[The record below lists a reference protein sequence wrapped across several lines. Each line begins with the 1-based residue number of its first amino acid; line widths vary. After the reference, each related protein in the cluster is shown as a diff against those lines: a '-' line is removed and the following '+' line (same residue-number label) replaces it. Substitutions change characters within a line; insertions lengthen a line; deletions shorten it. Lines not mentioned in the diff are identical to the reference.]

1 MNEFTFADIFSLSMS
16 PLQVIVTLLM
26 ALVVGGFICFVYKK
40 TFGGVMYS
48 RNFNLSL
55 IVLTMVTALMLML
68 INNSLALSLGMVGA
82 LSIIRF
88 RTAIKD
94 PMDTVF
100 MFWSIVIGIIT
111 GAGYITVAILAA
123 LLLGA
128 LFLALNLL
136 SGKLHTNSYLVV
148 MRYTPEGESAV
159 RSTHDFLR
167 EEDFRYYK
175 EQVPAYFPQ
184 VTLVGFEQDARLTGF
199 IGTADGNIEML
210 FVENAS
216 RGQGIGRQ
224 LVRHAIEVLQ
234 ATRVDVNEANTAA
247 LGFYE
252 RMGFRVVSRSE
263 RDGEGKPY
271 PLLHMQLG

>member
-1 MNEFTFADIFSLSMS
+1 MNDFSLSDIFSITLN
-16 PLQVIVTLLM
+16 PLQVITSLLI
-26 ALVVGGFICFVYKK
+26 ALLVGLFIFFIYKK

-55 IVLTMVTALMLML
+55 IMLTMVTSLMLML
-68 INNSLALSLGMVGA
+68 ISNSLAVSMGMVGA
-82 LSIIRF
+82 LSIVRF

-159 RSTHDFLR
+159 RSKLGTLGK
-167 EEDFRYYK
+167 YK
-175 EQVPAYFPQ
+175 LKSRTMNLAE
-184 VTLVGFEQDARLTGF
+184 TELV
-199 IGTADGNIEML
+199 
-210 FVENAS
+210 VEAKLSQKQMDSLEALLDNEGVS
-216 RGQGIGRQ
+216 
-224 LVRHAIEVLQ
+224 
-234 ATRVDVNEANTAA
+234 DVNI
-247 LGFYE
+247 
-252 RMGFRVVSRSE
+252 VSYNGST
-263 RDGEGKPY
+263 
-271 PLLHMQLG
+271 LL

>member
-1 MNEFTFADIFSLSMS
+1 MNDFTFADIFSLSMS

-100 MFWSIVIGIIT
+100 MFWSVGEGIAIGTKFYDIAIIS
-111 GAGYITVAILAA
+111 AIIIGVVLAA
-123 LLLGA
+123 MGA
-128 LFLALNLL
+128 FKFKGTRPYILI
-136 SGKLHTNSYLVV
+136 LHYD
-148 MRYTPEGESAV
+148 ESASGQIKQMV
-159 RSTHDFLR
+159 QRDGIEMTLELR
-167 EEDFRYYK
+167 LKDNE
-175 EQVPAYFPQ
+175 
-184 VTLVGFEQDARLTGF
+184 TGF
-199 IGTADGNIEML
+199 
-210 FVENAS
+210 VEKFM
-216 RGQGIGRQ
+216 
-224 LVRHAIEVLQ
+224 
-234 ATRVDVNEANTAA
+234 RVEGVYDAA
-247 LGFYE
+247 LISHQGDI
-252 RMGFRVVSRSE
+252 VS
-263 RDGEGKPY
+263 
-271 PLLHMQLG
+271 

>member
-1 MNEFTFADIFSLSMS
+1 MNDFTFADIFSLSMS

-26 ALVVGGFICFVYKK
+26 ALIVGGFICFVYKK

-159 RSTHDFLR
+159 RSKLSTLGK
-167 EEDFRYYK
+167 YK
-175 EQVPAYFPQ
+175 LKSRTMNLAE
-184 VTLVGFEQDARLTGF
+184 TELV
-199 IGTADGNIEML
+199 
-210 FVENAS
+210 VEAKLSQKQMDSLEALLDNEGVS
-216 RGQGIGRQ
+216 
-224 LVRHAIEVLQ
+224 
-234 ATRVDVNEANTAA
+234 DVNI
-247 LGFYE
+247 
-252 RMGFRVVSRSE
+252 VSYNGST
-263 RDGEGKPY
+263 
-271 PLLHMQLG
+271 LL